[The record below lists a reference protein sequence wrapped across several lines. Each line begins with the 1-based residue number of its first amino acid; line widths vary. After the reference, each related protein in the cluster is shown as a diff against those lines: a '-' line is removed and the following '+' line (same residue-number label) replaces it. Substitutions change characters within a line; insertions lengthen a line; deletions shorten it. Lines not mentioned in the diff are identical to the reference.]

1 MQGLLRL
8 KSKEKKNISDVNMR
22 LTYHQRTKRS
32 ISTPESSEF
41 GIFLFKKS
49 SRNQKWS
56 NGTSQN
62 GLTIVANFM

>member
-8 KSKEKKNISDVNMR
+8 KSKEKKTISDVNMR

-41 GIFLFKKS
+41 GIFLFKK
-49 SRNQKWS
+49 KVPETK
-56 NGTSQN
+56 NG
-62 GLTIVANFM
+62 VMEHPKMV